1 MNARRII
8 DLFRRACLEHVK
20 PPLGRW
26 NIHNYS
32 QTSLKIK
39 YANEDNCGISSY
51 YNKKQFNN
59 QSEYTNKDKDTAQDK
74 DIDYLYVYMMGCET
88 VPDNAYI
95 NR

>member
-1 MNARRII
+1 MNAKRII
-8 DLFRRACLEHVK
+8 DLFRRASLDHVK

-51 YNKKQFNN
+51 YNKKQPEDTN
-59 QSEYTNKDKDTAQDK
+59 QDTDT
-74 DIDYLYVYMMGCET
+74 DYLYVYMMGCET
-88 VPDNAYI
+88 VPDNVYI